1 MCAGVECS
9 RQTAELAAAGWE
21 STAARCKRSADDERA
36 PSIAGAGINMAQR
49 VMDCGD
55 AGHILLSQHVADD
68 LVQYRQWAP
77 RLRDLGECEVKHGV
91 RLHLVNLYAEPL
103 GNAAVPQKFQQ
114 TTPKPRPKSRR
125 GAAVSDGSP
134 RLVLVAILAA
144 GAAYY
149 FTRIDQRRRAPPFPK
164 NRSPCCRWSIPPAIR
179 LTSTS
184 PTACRRNSSLRSR
197 VCSDLKVIGRTSSFQ
212 FKGKTDDSKTI
223 GEKLGVYYLLEGS
236 VRKSADR
243 VRIAVAL
250 IKSGDGANVWSET
263 YDRELKDIFA
273 VQSEIAGA
281 VAKELKV
288 ALLGNNGQT
297 AQLAT
302 AATPSNQNVEAYNA
316 LLQGNFYYNRRTAED
331 TRKAIGY
338 YEEAIRLD
346 PRYALAYAKLSIAA
360 ANLATS
366 YGSIATK
373 EGEEAI
379 AKARAS
385 AKRALELDPNL
396 ADAHSAQGAIS
407 EDVDFNFAG
416 AEAEYRRALELAPQN
431 AAVMANLANL
441 LAKLGR
447 LDEAV
452 ALAQRAI
459 ALEPLRSAFH
469 HNLALYLT
477 ALGRYDE
484 AEAALRKAIEL
495 QPQSATNYVQLA
507 IIQILRGKSGA
518 AVELAKQETDPFWR
532 TYALALAHFANG
544 DRAEA
549 DAALKKL
556 IDENADDGGSQIAH
570 GLCPAQGTGQDVRV
584 AGARLDHARR
594 RCDRAAGQSLPA
606 RLQGR
611 PALHRL
617 RAKDRGH
624 AESRSPSRERQS
636 LLVIRPAA
644 DRLCARRCAARRST
658 GSAARYSATVNCL
671 AGDDSGF
678 NVPPYYIEH
687 PFCGHRGDCAR
698 AARARTQMFR
708 RSLQSSTASL
718 TEIRLRLRP
727 RQTR

>member
-1 MCAGVECS
+1 MALVFRHS
-9 RQTAELAAAGWE
+9 AEE
-21 STAARCKRSADDERA
+21 PARCALEIAEALQKHPELPVRMGIHSGPVSEVTDVSGRTN
-36 PSIAGAGINMAQR
+36 IAGAGINMAQR

-68 LVQYRQWAP
+68 LVHSRQWAP

-114 TTPKPRPKSRR
+114 TTLKPAAEKPARR
-125 GAAVSDGSP
+125 SSVGWIAA
-134 RLVLVAILAA
+134 LVLVAILAA

-149 FTRIDQRRRAPPFPK
+149 YFTHRPATKGAAIPEK
-164 NRSPCCRWSIPPAIR
+164 SIAVLPMVNSTGDPANEYFSDGMSEEFI
-179 LTSTS
+179 
-184 PTACRRNSSLRSR
+184 SSLSR
-197 VCSDLKVIGRTSSFQ
+197 LQDLKVIGRTSSFQ

-316 LLQGNFYYNRRTAED
+316 LLQGNFYFNRRTAED

-360 ANLATS
+360 VNLATN
-366 YGSIATK
+366 YGGIATK
-373 EGEEAI
+373 EGQEAI

-385 AKRALELDPNL
+385 AKSALDLDPNL
-396 ADAHSAQGAIS
+396 AEAHSAQGAILRI
-407 EDVDFNFAG
+407 VDFNFAA

-431 AAVMANLANL
+431 AAVTANLAIL
-441 LAKLGR
+441 MSDLGR

-452 ALAQRAI
+452 ALEQRAI
-459 ALEPLRSAFH
+459 ALEPLRAGSH
-469 HNLALYLT
+469 VNLALYLT

-495 QPQSATNYVQLA
+495 QPQSAQNYMYLA
-507 IIQILRGKSGA
+507 MIQILRGKPGA

-556 IDENADDGGSQIAH
+556 IDEDADDAGSQIATVYALRKEPEKMFEWLEH
-570 GLCPAQGTGQDVRV
+570 AWTTHD
-584 AGARLDHARR
+584 AGVTEL
-594 RCDRAAGQSLPA
+594 LFNPF
-606 RLQGR
+606 
-611 PALHRL
+611 L
-617 RAKDRGH
+617 RAYKDDPRFIAFAQKIGVM
-624 AESRSPSRERQS
+624 PK
-636 LLVIRPAA
+636 AA
-644 DRLCARRCAARRST
+644 
-658 GSAARYSATVNCL
+658 
-671 AGDDSGF
+671 
-678 NVPPYYIEH
+678 PKP
-687 PFCGHRGDCAR
+687 
-698 AARARTQMFR
+698 
-708 RSLQSSTASL
+708 
-718 TEIRLRLRP
+718 
-727 RQTR
+727 